1 MATITVIQPSILTE
15 TVKRRVAAYCRVSS
29 SSEDQLNSYQAQLTY
44 YSHKFEDSTTEELVD
59 LYADEG
65 ITGTRDDKR
74 DEFQRLMKDCRRG
87 KIDRIY
93 TKSISRFARNT
104 KDCLK
109 NLRELKALGI
119 TVIFEKENIDTAN
132 ITDEIMITILGGLA
146 QEESVSI
153 SQNTQWAIQKRMKNG
168 TYIVSNQPYGYRK
181 ENGSFV
187 VHEEEAMIVR
197 RIYAEFLQGHGFES
211 ICRHLND
218 EGIIMSK
225 SGGRWKKK
233 AVRYILSN
241 EKYIGDCLWRK
252 QYTENVFPFR
262 KEKNNGQVEQYYYTD
277 VHEPI
282 IPRDVFETVQQL
294 MAEKGEYFGNTEF
307 HQYPLSMKIECS
319 ECGSSYKRKM
329 VNKKIHWVCRKHDGD
344 STKCLSKS
352 IAEET
357 FYQAFIRLHNK
368 LLHHYRSI
376 LIPIQ
381 QMLQELKWKKYGGN
395 IRVMDIH
402 KEIAKLREQ
411 NHVIA
416 RLRTKGFMDEGK
428 YQEQTK
434 ELNNNIRKLQAE
446 LKKLTRSDDEDDVL
460 EQLDML
466 VDYFEKRENM
476 MVSFEP
482 ETFDSIVD
490 KITANQNELTFHLLG
505 GIELKEKI

>member
-1 MATITVIQPSILTE
+1 MATITVIQPSVMNE
-15 TVKRRVAAYCRVSS
+15 TVKRRVAAYCRVSGG
-29 SSEDQLNSYQAQLTY
+29 SEDQLNSYQAQLTY

-119 TVIFEKENIDTAN
+119 TVFFEKENIDTAN
-132 ITDEIMITILGGLA
+132 MTDEIMITILGGLA

-153 SQNTQWAIQKRMKNG
+153 SQNLRWTFQKKMQNG
-168 TYIVSNQPYGYRK
+168 SFVLPNTPYGYRM
-181 ENGSFV
+181 ENQKLVIDEESAKIVQEIFDMYLSGIGSS
-187 VHEEEAMIVR
+187 
-197 RIYAEFLQGHGFES
+197 RIAEIMNARLRQKQEKQLTPLS
-211 ICRHLND
+211 I
-218 EGIIMSK
+218 
-225 SGGRWKKK
+225 
-233 AVRYILSN
+233 RYILRN
-241 EKYIGDCLWRK
+241 EKYTGNSLWGK
-252 QYTENVFPFR
+252 FCTTKALPFR
-262 KEKNNGQVEQYYYTD
+262 TMKNTGQQPQYYCPDTHPAIITQEKFDRVQELLRTRSHKYTTHD
-277 VHEPI
+277 NP
-282 IPRDVFETVQQL
+282 L
-294 MAEKGEYFGNTEF
+294 KGKMRCG
-307 HQYPLSMKIECS
+307 
-319 ECGSSYKRKM
+319 ECGSSFRLKQNRGITYW
-329 VNKKIHWVCRKHDGD
+329 ICIKHD
-344 STKCLSKS
+344 KS
-352 IAEET
+352 AANCPMVILPQERIHNA
-357 FYQAFIRLHNK
+357 YLLLHNK
-368 LLHHYRSI
+368 LLHHYQSV
-376 LIPIQ
+376 LLPLQ
-381 QMLQELKWKKYGGN
+381 QMLQELKCKKYGGN

-416 RLRTKGFMDEGK
+416 RLRTKGYMDEGK
-428 YQEQTK
+428 FQEQSK
-434 ELNNNIRKLQAE
+434 ELNNKIRKLQAE
-446 LKKLTRSDDEDDVL
+446 LKKITRSDDEDDIL

-466 VDYFEKRENM
+466 IDYFEKRDQM

-482 ETFDSIVD
+482 ETFDMMVD